1 MAHLYYQ
8 FYLIDVRRNM
18 VVCNEAYKIFQ
29 WHINLGKFRFRIVVS
44 ILLNNMYYSFSNTTF
59 IFIFPFTSMIFPK
72 HDKGCNETQP
82 NAKPQRERV
91 PNIIISSCIT
101 LFQLKNNKE
110 YRKPMPYLLEIY

>member
-18 VVCNEAYKIFQ
+18 LVCNEAYKIFQ
-29 WHINLGKFRFRIVVS
+29 CHTNLNTVKHYALLVSKYYFRFYFS
-44 ILLNNMYYSFSNTTF
+44 IYEHDFFY
-59 IFIFPFTSMIFPK
+59 K

-110 YRKPMPYLLEIY
+110 